1 VSRSFIITAG
11 GIGKRMGSHL
21 PKQFIEI
28 AGKPILLHTLEKFYA
43 FDASAQLIL
52 TLPNEWIPFWK
63 DMLTSHEC
71 TIPHQLVDG
80 GLERYHSI
88 KNALTICTGD
98 VIAVHDGVRPL
109 VNNTT
114 IERCLTALQ
123 TFEAAIPVIPLKES
137 LRAISHHDSKA
148 VNRADYCLVQTP
160 QCFRASVLNKAY
172 DQPFHAGITDDASLV
187 EEAGFAVHLV
197 DGNEENLKITSPNDL
212 FVAEAYLNRDKNIA

>member
-114 IERCLTALQ
+114 IER
-123 TFEAAIPVIPLKES
+123 
-137 LRAISHHDSKA
+137 
-148 VNRADYCLVQTP
+148 
-160 QCFRASVLNKAY
+160 
-172 DQPFHAGITDDASLV
+172 ASLV

>member
-28 AGKPILLHTLEKFYA
+28 AGKPILLYTLEKFYA
-43 FDASAQLIL
+43 FDSSAQLIL
-52 TLPNEWIPFWK
+52 TLPNEWRSFWN
-63 DMLTSHEC
+63 DMLTSHQC
-71 TIPHQLVDG
+71 SIPHQIVDG
-80 GLERYHSI
+80 GVERYHSI

-109 VNNTT
+109 VSNTT
-114 IERCLTALQ
+114 IERCLNALH
-123 TFEAAIPVIPLKES
+123 THEAVIPIIPLKES
-137 LRAISHHDSKA
+137 LRSISKNQSKA

-160 QCFRASVLNKAY
+160 QCFRASVLKKAY

-187 EEAGFAVHLV
+187 EEAGFFVHLV

-212 FVAEAYLNRDKNIA
+212 FVAEVYLNRDKNIT